1 MKWIKLYEEFTNDS
15 MHDMLLNSLET
26 EIREIIAKEGHFS
39 MDDYYALVKSRKLDD
54 RMADDIFHD
63 LVGRGVSFS
72 NDEEIVIEDK
82 DFGLIFKFEKIH
94 KQGEETYYWGTLYC
108 PDYTYGGEDD
118 EQETIPGE
126 LYGRFVSFEDGPTML
141 DFEGPND
148 LTAYDF
154 CEGLEHELD
163 NFAEYAVD
171 EINKKINNNG

>member
-15 MHDMLLNSLET
+15 MQDLLTDALEE
-26 EIREIIAKEGHFS
+26 EIKAAIKKNGHFS
-39 MDDYYALVKSRKLDD
+39 AEDYYALMKSRKLDD
-54 RMADDIFHD
+54 RMADEIFHD
-63 LVGRGVSFS
+63 LVGRGIGFG
-72 NDEEIVIEDK
+72 NGEEIIIEDEQ
-82 DFGLIFKFEKIH
+82 FIFHFEKIQR
-94 KQGEETYYWGTLYC
+94 QGEETYYWGTLYC
-108 PDYTYGGEDD
+108 PDYTYGGEED

-126 LYGRFVSFEDGPTML
+126 LYGRFVAFEDGPTML

-148 LTAYDF
+148 LTVYDF

>member
-72 NDEEIVIEDK
+72 NGEEIVIEDE
-82 DFGLIFKFEKIH
+82 DFGLIFKFEKLQ

-108 PDYTYGGEDD
+108 PDYTYGGEED

-126 LYGRFVSFEDGPTML
+126 IYGRFVVFDEGPIIL

-148 LTAYDF
+148 ITAYDF
-154 CEGLEHELD
+154 CEGMEHELD

-171 EINKKINNNG
+171 EINKKLK

>member
-15 MHDMLLNSLET
+15 MHDMLLNSLEK

-54 RMADDIFHD
+54 KMADDIFHD

-72 NDEEIVIEDK
+72 NGEEIVIEDE
-82 DFGLIFKFEKIH
+82 DFGLIFKFEKLQ

-108 PDYTYGGEDD
+108 PDYTYGGEED

-126 LYGRFVSFEDGPTML
+126 IYGRFVVFDEGPIIL
-141 DFEGPND
+141 DFERPND

-154 CEGLEHELD
+154 CEGMEHELD
-163 NFAEYAVD
+163 NFVEYAVD
-171 EINKKINNNG
+171 EINKKLK

>member
-15 MHDMLLNSLET
+15 MQDLLTDALEE
-26 EIREIIAKEGHFS
+26 EIKAAIKKNGHFS
-39 MDDYYALVKSRKLDD
+39 AEDYYALTKSRKLDD
-54 RMADDIFHD
+54 RMADEIFHD
-63 LVGRGVSFS
+63 LVGRGIGFS
-72 NDEEIVIEDK
+72 DGEEIIIEDEQ
-82 DFGLIFKFEKIH
+82 FIFHFEKIQ

-108 PDYTYGGEDD
+108 PDYTYGGEED

-126 LYGRFVSFEDGPTML
+126 IYGRFVAFDEGQIML

-154 CEGLEHELD
+154 CDDMKDELD